1 MAHTRRHRY
10 CPTCATN
17 LDVLEQVVRDLQD
30 ISAIIGAGAM
40 GTMRGMSGQDNLTP
54 RDVQAAQSARDLLGR
69 VQAIQ
74 GASRPSRKRKS
85 PKQAAYARA
94 FKKMAPR
101 YKKKSGG
108 WKKNG
113 FKNCAAAARREVKK
127 NGKKK

>member
-17 LDVLEQVVRDLQD
+17 LDVMEQIVRDLQD
-30 ISAIIGAGAM
+30 ISTIIGAGGMA
-40 GTMRGMSGQDNLTP
+40 TLRGLQGQDSLGP
-54 RDVQAAQSARDLLGR
+54 EGLRAGQSARDLLDR

-74 GASRPSRKRKS
+74 GASRPSRKRKT

-94 FKKMAPR
+94 FKKMAPKH
-101 YKKKSGG
+101 KKKNGG

-113 FKNCAAAARREVKK
+113 FKNCAAAARKEVKK
-127 NGKKK
+127 RGKK